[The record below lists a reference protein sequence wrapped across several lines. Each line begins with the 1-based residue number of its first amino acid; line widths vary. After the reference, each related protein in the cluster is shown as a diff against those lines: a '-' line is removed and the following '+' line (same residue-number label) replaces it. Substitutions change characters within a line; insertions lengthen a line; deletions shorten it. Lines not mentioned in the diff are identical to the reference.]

1 MDATTPPYELP
12 EEGPQPFLRL
22 PWAIGALAALM
33 LGIEAVLSLMPGQAD
48 RILFNYGFVPARY
61 SSSFLAAHGIDGGTL
76 LERVLPFFT
85 YMFLHAGWMHVAV
98 NTVWLLAFGTAV
110 VRRFGNARFFLF
122 FILCGVAGAA
132 LHLALNWQAVAPV
145 VGASAAISGLMAAA
159 FRLIG
164 REGNAFA
171 PPQPLLPIL
180 SRRILLWSAIWIV
193 INIVAGVTGLGAGPG
208 AQFIAWQAHLGGF
221 AAGLLLAGLFDPVNR
236 LNLEP
241 L

>member
-22 PWAIGALAALM
+22 PWAVGALAVLLLAIQ
-33 LGIEAVLSLMPGQAD
+33 GVLSLIPAQAD
-48 RILFNYGFVPARY
+48 RILFEYGFVPARY
-61 SSSFLAAHGIDGGTL
+61 SPSFLAAHGIDGGSL
-76 LERVLPFFT
+76 LEKVLPFFT
-85 YMFLHAGWMHVAV
+85 YMFLHAGWMHVGV

-110 VRRFGNARFFLF
+110 VRRFGSARFFLF
-122 FILCGVAGAA
+122 FILCGLAGAL
-132 LHLALNWQAVAPV
+132 LHLMLNWQAMAPV

-164 REGNAFA
+164 HEGGGGI
-171 PPQPLLPIL
+171 PPRRMAPIL
-180 SRRILLWSAIWIV
+180 SRRILLWSAIWV
-193 INIVAGVTGLGAGPG
+193 VLNIVAGVTGLGAGPG

-236 LNLEP
+236 LNPEP